1 VEDFMVIDT
10 SGAGSLVLA
19 VTQGVDGVLAAA
31 QPVAVIGLGLAGR
44 VALALF
50 QALAGWLLADL
61 GSGVIHWAQ
70 DRYGSPR
77 WPLVGGIVRDTI
89 RHHRRPMGFLKKPVL
104 ARSGRMI
111 GLSCLVL
118 AALLVAGAP
127 LAFAL
132 PLSAGV
138 FLSNEVHA
146 AAHARAQDLPRPVR
160 WLQRVGL
167 IQSPLHHAAHHRHLK
182 NVNFCTLTDWL
193 NPLLERGRV
202 WRRLEALI
210 RLAGGVRTR
219 RDPVVRRQQRR
230 RWKTGLG
237 LSA

>member
-1 VEDFMVIDT
+1 MVIDT

-19 VTQGVDGVLAAA
+19 VTQGVDSVLAAA
-31 QPVAVIGLGLAGR
+31 QPVAVIGLGMAGL

-193 NPLLERGRV
+193 NPLLERARV